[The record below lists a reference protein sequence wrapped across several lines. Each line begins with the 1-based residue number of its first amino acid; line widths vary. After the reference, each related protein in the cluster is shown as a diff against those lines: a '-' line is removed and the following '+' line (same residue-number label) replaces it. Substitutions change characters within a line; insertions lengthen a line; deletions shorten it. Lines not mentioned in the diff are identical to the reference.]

1 MVDERM
7 SMTFSVRNNPGRYA
21 LLLGSGVSTEAEIPT
36 GWAVVN
42 ELVERVAAAEGT
54 SIDENTDPTDWYEE
68 TYDEPATYENLIE
81 GLAKTQT
88 ERRKLLEEFFEPSEA
103 ETERGEKQPT
113 EAHESIAWLVDN
125 GYIDVILTTN
135 FDQLIEKALR
145 DQGVNPVVISG
156 PETARGAEPLQHQDA
171 VIVKVNGDYKE
182 TNVKNLSSELES
194 YSDPMQQIINRVFH
208 EYGLIVCGWSGE
220 YDTCLRESLQECET
234 HRYSTYWTYYSDL
247 GDAAQELV
255 ATRDAFTI
263 HHDGATSLF
272 TDLRDRVQ
280 ALADAEDGEPLTTP
294 IARERVKRYLPREEH
309 KIDLADLIRKTAQR
323 TRENVFD
330 EDCLPLYGEQLA
342 DDFTA
347 EDRFR
352 EYGELTTTIITELM
366 TCAYWGGETVNTGE
380 KAVSDALS
388 TLAPSQSPDGGS
400 NDHLR
405 DIQRY
410 PATLA
415 LYGVGH
421 AGAAADN
428 WSLVTFLLTQPIE
441 VSHPRGRQPVEKSP
455 VEALH
460 PRYLT
465 HGWGRGLDRE
475 GAEESLRSSLKE
487 TLRDPALEFFTSESA
502 YERAF
507 KRFEVIL
514 DLLWYAEGKGNNVVS
529 LGTTYWTESVDELEA
544 EIEEQGVD
552 WPLIREEVLETDSSE
567 AIELLDTIRED
578 LH

>member
-42 ELVERVAAAEGT
+42 ELVKRVATAEDT
-54 SIDENTDPTDWYEE
+54 SIEEDADPIEWYEE

-81 GLAKTQT
+81 GLARTQT
-88 ERRKLLEEFFEPSEA
+88 ERRKLLEEFFEPSDKEA
-103 ETERGEKQPT
+103 ERGEKQPT
-113 EAHESIAWLVDN
+113 NAHESISWLVDN

-156 PETARGAEPLQHQDA
+156 PGSARGAEPLQHQDA
-171 VIVKVNGDYKE
+171 VVVKVNGDYKE

-194 YSDPMQQIINRVFH
+194 YSDPMQQIIDRVFH
-208 EYGLIVCGWSGE
+208 EYGLIICGWSGE
-220 YDTCLRESLQECET
+220 YDTRLRKSLQECET

-255 ATRDAFTI
+255 AARDAFTI

-272 TDLRDRVQ
+272 TDLRDRVR
-280 ALADAEDGEPLTTP
+280 ALEDAEDGEPLTTP

-309 KIDLADLIRKTAQR
+309 KIDLADLIRQTARQ
-323 TRENVFD
+323 TRGNIFD
-330 EDCLPLYGEQLA
+330 EDRLPLYGEDLA

-347 EDRFR
+347 DDRFR

-366 TCAYWGGETVNTGE
+366 TCAYWGGETVNTGA

-388 TLAPSQSPDGGS
+388 TLAPRQSPDGGS
-400 NDHLR
+400 NERLR
-405 DIQRY
+405 DLRRY

-421 AGAAADN
+421 AGIAADN
-428 WSLVTFLLTQPIE
+428 WSLVSFLLTQPIE
-441 VSHPRGRQPVEKSP
+441 VSHRRGRQPAEKNP

-465 HGWGRGLDRE
+465 RGWGRGFDRE

-487 TLRDPALEFFTSESA
+487 TLRDPALEFFTSEST

-507 KRFEVIL
+507 KQFELIL
-514 DLLWYAEGKGNNVVS
+514 DLLWYAEGDGDNVVS
-529 LGTTYWTESVDELEA
+529 LGTTYWGESIDELEA
-544 EIEEQGVD
+544 KIEEQGAE
-552 WPLIREEVLETDSSE
+552 WPLIREGVLERDSSE